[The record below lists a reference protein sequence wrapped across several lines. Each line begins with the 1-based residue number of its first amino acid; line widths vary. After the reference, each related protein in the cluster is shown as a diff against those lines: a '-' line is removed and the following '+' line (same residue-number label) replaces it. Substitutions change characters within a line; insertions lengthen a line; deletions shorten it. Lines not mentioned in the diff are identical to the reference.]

1 MKDFL
6 FVLVSTLLSTQ
17 VFAQLPKEALQTPQ
31 LVAIQNKANYLDHD
45 LSFEFGALP
54 SDAFNKGITVG
65 GSYTYFYSQYSA
77 WEIVNLKGNI
87 NFETSLKQEL
97 LDVGVDVTN
106 TTLEGKLDP
115 ISFILT
121 SNYVYTPFYSKSL
134 LFNSSILNSETS
146 FVAGIGT
153 VKFKTTGFQP
163 LLNLGAYARYYTDI
177 GRSWKFDLRW
187 NFHSDSAGNL
197 GNFIFIGASY
207 SMQLG
212 ETPEHLKV
220 KKRFE

>member
-1 MKDFL
+1 MREFL
-6 FVLVSTLLSTQ
+6 IVLSITFVGTQ
-17 VFAQLPKEALQTPQ
+17 VLAQLPKKALQTPQ

-45 LSFEFGALP
+45 LSLEFGVLP
-54 SDAFNKGITVG
+54 SDAFNKGVTLG

-77 WEIVNLKGNI
+77 WEIINLKGSI
-87 NFETSLKQEL
+87 NFETSLKQDL

-115 ISFILT
+115 ISFIIT

-153 VKFKTTGFQP
+153 IKFKTTGFQP
-163 LLNLGAYARYYTDI
+163 LVNIGAYARYYTDL
-177 GRSWKFDLRW
+177 GKSWKFDLRW
-187 NFHSDSAGNL
+187 NFHSDSSGSL

-212 ETPEHLKV
+212 DVPEHLKT